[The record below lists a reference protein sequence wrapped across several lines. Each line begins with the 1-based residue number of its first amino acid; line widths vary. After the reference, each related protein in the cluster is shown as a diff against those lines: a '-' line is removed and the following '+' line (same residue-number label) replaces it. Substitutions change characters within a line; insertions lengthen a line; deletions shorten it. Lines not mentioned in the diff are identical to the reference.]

1 MFTYLLT
8 GSFGEYF
15 PFLRAGGILYI
26 YNALAWRHWY
36 FFSKILFRFL
46 HPESWPEIRPTVHG
60 DISVQNWFS
69 FTLFPLTE
77 RRCHFRFRV
86 LANHF
91 ASFFFPVR
99 RLLRTTICPIY
110 PFFASDYN
118 MSNISLLY
126 PFGQRVQTSVGFHS
140 DPHSLLSPTGHLK
153 LTYIT
158 NTLFNGQPLV
168 AC

>member
-15 PFLRAGGILYI
+15 PFLRAGRILYI
-26 YNALAWRHWY
+26 YNALAWRHRY

-91 ASFFFPVR
+91 ASFLFPCQ
-99 RLLRTTICPIY
+99 TI
-110 PFFASDYN
+110 ASDYY

-140 DPHSLLSPTGHLK
+140 DPYSLLSPTGHLK